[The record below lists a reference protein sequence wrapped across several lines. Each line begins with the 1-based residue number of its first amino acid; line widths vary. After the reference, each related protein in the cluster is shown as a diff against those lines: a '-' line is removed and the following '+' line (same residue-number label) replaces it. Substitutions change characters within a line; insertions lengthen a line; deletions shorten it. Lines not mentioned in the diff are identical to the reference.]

1 MVIVTGTAT
10 SAGDWWACWADDGSQ
25 PATWF
30 VRRDV
35 MDQLAESVRAAMPR
49 LDPDGQLHVGALAQ
63 PDQEW
68 HLVSSL
74 ARRLLPKQL
83 RRRLAAGEPL
93 RLLPAPSCS
102 PVPWELLPLGATP
115 DAPRLVERTTLSLIP
130 PVVRRDVDPT
140 LTVETWSQRREQ
152 PPLYVV
158 DPDTPAGPVINDPA
172 PWRTRARVRAG
183 RNGCGPDGAVAARID
198 RRWLASRLPGR
209 SRLLYVGHVVQP
221 SAEPDQVGLMLGCSL
236 KLWSA
241 NPAQYERRLLLTAAD
256 LVRGTRGAG
265 DATPEQLPA
274 AAWSGASEGSPI
286 EIDGARLWPMPP
298 RVGLVACHSGDDL
311 AHPEPYGLVTAMID
325 SGAETVVATRWAL
338 VSDQGYRILGA
349 AGTPFAQL
357 AEAVDQALTAAD
369 PVHEL
374 AAFQREQLAAWRRTQ
389 ALEYAPLG
397 WAALTT
403 YQAWEQAEAEE
414 SR

>member
-158 DPDTPAGPVINDPA
+158 DPDTPAGPVINDPD
-172 PWRTRARVRAG
+172 PWRTRARAG
-183 RNGCGPDGAVAARID
+183 RNGRGPDGAVAARID

-236 KLWSA
+236 
-241 NPAQYERRLLLTAAD
+241 
-256 LVRGTRGAG
+256 
-265 DATPEQLPA
+265 QLPA
-274 AAWSGASEGSPI
+274 AAWSGAGEGSPI

-298 RVGLVACHSGDDL
+298 RVGLVACRSGDDL